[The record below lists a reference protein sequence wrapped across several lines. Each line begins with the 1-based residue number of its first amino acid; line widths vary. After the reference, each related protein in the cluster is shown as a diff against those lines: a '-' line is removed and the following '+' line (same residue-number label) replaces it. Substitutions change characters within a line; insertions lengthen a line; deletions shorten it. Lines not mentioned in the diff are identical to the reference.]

1 MEDDRERHHVQSL
14 ERGLAVIQSFSESR
28 DRQTIADVAEATG
41 LTRAAAR
48 RFILTL
54 ADLGYLRADGR
65 YFAMTPKILELG
77 YSYLTSAPL
86 SATVLPHLTDLIA
99 TARSITPLSILDA
112 GLTVL
117 HGSEVVYVA
126 HTRAENLFM
135 LNITTGTRFPA
146 WITSTGRVLL
156 NALTDH
162 ELDEYLEGVEITE
175 YTDMTI
181 TSKSLLSR
189 SVREISARGW
199 TVMDQE
205 FDERL
210 CAYAVPVHD
219 RSQHPVAALNLSV
232 MHTSSRHEEFETAL
246 IGAMT
251 NTAAAIEADLRLRG
265 GSHELTQSVR
275 R

>member
-1 MEDDRERHHVQSL
+1 MEDERERHYVQSL
-14 ERGLAVIQSFSESR
+14 ERGLAVIQSFGESR

-54 ADLGYLRADGR
+54 VDLGYLRADGR

-86 SATVLPHLTDLIA
+86 SATVLPHLTNLIS
-99 TARSITPLSILDA
+99 TVRESTPLSILDA

-117 HGSEVVYVA
+117 HGSEIVYVA
-126 HTRAENLFM
+126 HARAENLFM
-135 LNITTGTRFPA
+135 LNVSTGTRFPA

-156 NALTDH
+156 SSLSDQ
-162 ELDEYLEGVEITE
+162 ELDEHLKGVELTK
-175 YTDMTI
+175 YTDMTVS
-181 TSKSLLSR
+181 SKAQLRKSI
-189 SVREISARGW
+189 REISVRGW
-199 TVMDQE
+199 AVLDQE

-210 CAYAVPVHD
+210 CAYAVPVYD

-232 MHTSSRHEEFETAL
+232 MHTSSHPEEFEAAL
-246 IGAMT
+246 ISAMT
-251 NTAAAIEADLRLRG
+251 NTAARVEADLRLRRG
-265 GSHELTQSVR
+265 PNDLAQSV
-275 R
+275 

>member
-1 MEDDRERHHVQSL
+1 MEDERERHYVQSL

-54 ADLGYLRADGR
+54 VDLGYLRADGR

-99 TARSITPLSILDA
+99 TVRSNTPLSILDA

-126 HTRAENLFM
+126 HARAENLFM
-135 LNITTGTRFPA
+135 LNVSTGTRFPA

-156 NALTDH
+156 SALTDH
-162 ELDEYLEGVEITE
+162 ELDEYLKGVEITR
-175 YTDMTI
+175 YTDMTV
-181 TSKSLLSR
+181 TSKPLLR
-189 SVREISARGW
+189 KSVREISARGW
-199 TVMDQE
+199 AVLDQE

-210 CAYAVPVHD
+210 CAYAVPVYD

-232 MHTSSRHEEFETAL
+232 MHTSSRPEEYEAAL
-246 IGAMT
+246 ISTMT
-251 NTAAAIEADLRLRG
+251 NTAARIEADLRLRRG
-265 GSHELTQSVR
+265 PADLTQSI
-275 R
+275 